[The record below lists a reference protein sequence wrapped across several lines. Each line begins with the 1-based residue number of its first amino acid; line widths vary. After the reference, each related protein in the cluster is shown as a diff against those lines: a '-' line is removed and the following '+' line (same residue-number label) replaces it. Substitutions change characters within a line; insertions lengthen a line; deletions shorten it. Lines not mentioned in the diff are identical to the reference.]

1 MKPELLKEIAMIK
14 RNISLLEDY
23 VMPKDVSYSNITFA
37 DSAKSDKVNRNLL
50 NDINQAAKISG
61 ANVRVGT
68 ITSTHPSKTSGKDSR
83 HPEGNAVDIDMVNG
97 KAVSRKIEDEVNA
110 IVYQLEKM
118 GYKKNVERGNEKSV
132 LTFGYKDHDD
142 HIHVSSKSEESSK
155 ETSDE
160 KTSNEK
166 TTDSTEKTDTSV
178 YTQPEARFNLSNVT
192 KAVQDFTKKFSF

>member
-23 VMPKDVSYSNITFA
+23 VMPKDVNYSNITFA

-50 NDINQAAKISG
+50 NDINQAAKIAG
-61 ANVRVGT
+61 VKVRIGT

-97 KAVSRKIEDEVNA
+97 KAVSKKIKDEVNA

-118 GYKKNVERGNEKSV
+118 GYKKNVERGNEKAV
-132 LTFGYKDHDD
+132 LTFGYPNHDN
-142 HIHVSSKSEESSK
+142 HVHVSNKSEESTPDSSSDSSSQSSS
-155 ETSDE
+155 ET
-160 KTSNEK
+160 T
-166 TTDSTEKTDTSV
+166 TSV
-178 YTQPEARFNLSNVT
+178 DRSVFTQSPARFDLSNLT
-192 KAVQDFTKKFSF
+192 KAIQGFKDKLSL